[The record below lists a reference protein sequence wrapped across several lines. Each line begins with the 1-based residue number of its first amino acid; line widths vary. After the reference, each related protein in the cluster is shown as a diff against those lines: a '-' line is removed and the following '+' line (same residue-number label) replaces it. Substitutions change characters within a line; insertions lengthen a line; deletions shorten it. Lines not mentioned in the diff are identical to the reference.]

1 MQEIK
6 RIEELLKHYTAQT
19 LKLLR
24 RLSDRDVERWE
35 YSPYNDWYRLSW
47 VLLVLVCLSVLLHGY
62 VWIMAQEITQRKS
75 EQYQSMTAVSAQ
87 ELSRAVAAQAAR
99 QGEYEGI
106 LAARCPCALICC
118 RERRVPP

>member
-62 VWIMAQEITQRKS
+62 VWIMAQEITQRER
-75 EQYQSMTAVSAQ
+75 EQYQSMTEVSAQ

-99 QGEYEGI
+99 EAEYERI
-106 LAARCPCALICC
+106 LT
-118 RERRVPP
+118 ER